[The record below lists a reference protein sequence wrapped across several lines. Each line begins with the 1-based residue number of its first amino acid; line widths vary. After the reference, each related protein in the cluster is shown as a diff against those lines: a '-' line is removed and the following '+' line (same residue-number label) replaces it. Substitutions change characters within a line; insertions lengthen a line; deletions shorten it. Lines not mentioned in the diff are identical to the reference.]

1 MLDTIADEAIV
12 LDQNKYFAHLDVDK
26 LKQNIQAENELA
38 TQLIETC
45 EKAFRRVYSMFGWDK
60 SNGAWNMF
68 KKFLIEG
75 YLAFEII
82 YDDFEHPQQIIGFK
96 YLDPATLEPAIEKD
110 DQGREIKV
118 WYQNR
123 GESEEH
129 MILDTNLIYISWPT
143 GFIGESSRISY
154 LEGLTRS
161 FNMLAQIENSRMI
174 WNVQNA
180 QKRMKIVV
188 PVGDLSPYKADTLM
202 NSIKADWN
210 EETYIDDISGEMV
223 VNGNPKFSFT
233 KTYFFPQRTSGNIT
247 LEEIQ
252 TEGYDLS
259 SIEPLKYF
267 WRRFI
272 LETKVPPNRFMID
285 PAADASHSISA
296 DDSSI
301 TREEYA
307 FSRFINRIRNIYSE
321 ILLKPVW
328 LQVCLY
334 LPKMQKSE
342 YLKQAIGIVYNE
354 ENFFAEAK
362 ERMAL
367 KQQVEIISTLYALQD
382 SNQQPVFAMKYLLKR
397 FMNLS
402 EDDMRMN
409 EKYKQAEVLERIEM
423 AKLMRQHAEYNRQH
437 MQGNAPQAPMGEGG
451 EGMPGG
457 GDFGGAGGG
466 DFGGGFDAGGGDFGG
481 GDFGGGGGD
490 FGGDAGGGDF
500 GGGAED
506 FGGGADAGGDF
517 GGGGG
522 SADDLVGGI

>member
-1 MLDTIADEAIV
+1 
-12 LDQNKYFAHLDVDK
+12 
-26 LKQNIQAENELA
+26 
-38 TQLIETC
+38 
-45 EKAFRRVYSMFGWDK
+45 MFGWDK

-75 YLAFEII
+75 YLSFEII
-82 YDDFEHPQQIIGFK
+82 YDNMEDPHEIIGFK
-96 YLDPATLEPAIEKD
+96 YIDPATLEPAIERDEEGK
-110 DQGREIKV
+110 EYKV

-123 GESEEH
+123 GEQNEH
-129 MILDTNLIYISWPT
+129 MIPDTNLIYISWPT

-161 FNMLAQIENSRMI
+161 YNMLAQIENSRMI
-174 WNVQNA
+174 WNIQNA

-202 NSIKADWN
+202 NSIKAEWN

-233 KTYFFPQRTSGNIT
+233 KTYFFPQRTSGNIQ

-307 FSRFINRIRNIYSE
+307 FSRFINRIRSIFSE

-328 LQVCLY
+328 IQVCLY
-334 LPKMQKSE
+334 LPKLSKSE

-367 KQQVEIISTLYALQD
+367 KQQVEIISTLYGLQD
-382 SNQQPVFAMKYLLKR
+382 ANQQPVFAMKYLLKR

-402 EDDMRMN
+402 DDDMKMN
-409 EKYKQAEVLERIEM
+409 EMYKQAEVLERIEQ

-437 MQGNAPQAPMGEGG
+437 MQGNAPQAPAGEGG
-451 EGMPGG
+451 GGMP
-457 GDFGGAGGG
+457 
-466 DFGGGFDAGGGDFGG
+466 GG

-490 FGGDAGGGDF
+490 FGGSFDAGGGGDF
-500 GGGAED
+500 GGGGTEDFGGGDFGGGSGDFGGGGTED
-506 FGGGADAGGDF
+506 FGGGADAGAGDF
-517 GGGGG
+517 GGGG
-522 SADDLVGGI
+522 SADDLVGGL

>member
-1 MLDTIADEAIV
+1 
-12 LDQNKYFAHLDVDK
+12 
-26 LKQNIQAENELA
+26 
-38 TQLIETC
+38 
-45 EKAFRRVYSMFGWDK
+45 
-60 SNGAWNMF
+60 
-68 KKFLIEG
+68 
-75 YLAFEII
+75 
-82 YDDFEHPQQIIGFK
+82 
-96 YLDPATLEPAIEKD
+96 
-110 DQGREIKV
+110 
-118 WYQNR
+118 
-123 GESEEH
+123 
-129 MILDTNLIYISWPT
+129 
-143 GFIGESSRISY
+143 
-154 LEGLTRS
+154 
-161 FNMLAQIENSRMI
+161 
-174 WNVQNA
+174 
-180 QKRMKIVV
+180 MKIVV

-367 KQQVEIISTLYALQD
+367 KQQVEIISTLYGLQD

-466 DFGGGFDAGGGDFGG
+466 DFGGGFDAGSGGGDFGG